1 MIKWGMIGCGD
12 VTERKSGPAFNKVE
26 NSELIG
32 VMSRTYSKVKDYANR
47 HKIDFYTDKI
57 DELLSIKEIN
67 AIYIATPP
75 DSHLKYTKLAAE
87 AGKHV
92 YVEKPMAL
100 NYDECLEMIEVCKQN
115 NVKLFPAYYRRRL
128 PKFLKVKELIDA
140 KAIGE
145 IKHVLI
151 ELTST
156 PREEDMQKENLPW
169 RVMPEYSGG
178 GYFMDMGSHQLDL
191 VDYYFGEINDVSA
204 VVKNYSGLYPADDFV
219 SGRFVTVSGVVITG
233 IWDFAA
239 HQSQEKDLF
248 KISGTKGTISFSSFG
263 TDEITLETNNGIK
276 KFLEPFPENVHFY
289 LIESVVK
296 ELLGGEP
303 SPSTGESGARTN
315 YIIDLVYGRDGKNSY
330 H

>member
-12 VTERKSGPAFNKVE
+12 VTERKSGPAFSKVE
-26 NSELIG
+26 NSELIA
-32 VMSRTYSKVKDYANR
+32 VMSRTHSKVKDYAIR

-57 DELLSIKEIN
+57 DELLSINEIN

-75 DSHLKYTKLAAE
+75 DSHLEYTKLAAQ

-100 NYDECLEMIEVCKQN
+100 NHKESIEMIDVCKQN

-128 PKFLKVKELIDA
+128 PKFLKVKELIDT

-151 ELTST
+151 ELVSAPRQEDLQKGKLPCVT
-156 PREEDMQKENLPW
+156 PE
-169 RVMPEYSGG
+169 VSGG

-191 VDYYFGEINDVSA
+191 VDYYFGEIIDVSSI
-204 VVKNYSGLYPADDFV
+204 VKNYSGLYPADDFV

-233 IWDFAA
+233 IWDFSA

-248 KISGTKGTISFSSFG
+248 KISGTKGTITYSSFG
-263 TDEITLETNNGIK
+263 TDEIILETDNGIN
-276 KFLEPFPENVHFY
+276 KFLEPFPENVHFH
-289 LIESVVK
+289 LIESIVK
-296 ELLGGEP
+296 ELLGSEP

-315 YIIDLVYGRDGKNSY
+315 HVIDLVYKRNEKSF
-330 H
+330 